1 MGDKKQYE
9 KTPFRKYY
17 EEFCEV
23 FGHPLWH
30 MPMML
35 IIFFVGIEV
44 MHTNEHYD
52 RENGDAHGYCGRQE
66 WVKKLQDEYY

>member
-1 MGDKKQYE
+1 MADKKQYE

-23 FGHPLWH
+23 FGHPLCH